1 MIKSEQ
7 MVNQRNI
14 KKKRKLKDTISQT
27 NDSDH
32 KFLELWNTLWAYE
45 SFCFI
50 ATIYNLYYLPLK
62 ILSNQVSKQPRPICS
77 ALKMQIFFS

>member
-1 MIKSEQ
+1 MLGGMTKSRTKKMIKSEQ

-32 KFLELWNTLWAYE
+32 KFLEL
-45 SFCFI
+45 
-50 ATIYNLYYLPLK
+50 
-62 ILSNQVSKQPRPICS
+62 
-77 ALKMQIFFS
+77 